1 MKNIAIK
8 PEDYTILAV
17 DDIATNIML
26 LKAVLSRAKYKIVTA
41 SGGYEAIE
49 KASKEA
55 PDLILLDIMMP
66 GIDGLSLCTY
76 FRRQSYVP
84 IIFVS
89 AKDTPLDRVM
99 GITLG
104 SDDYITKP
112 FLPLEFVARVK
123 ALFRRSDPHFY
134 DASMTDPVTRFIC
147 GNLVLFPVSHRV
159 TIQERD
165 LNVTPTEFDFLL
177 YMIQRADN
185 AVSKKE
191 LAEQIWH
198 FQGPNPEADI
208 PEDFIKR
215 LRKKLLSF
223 GSTALIETVWGFGY
237 RMSERRPEGIES
249 I

>member
-1 MKNIAIK
+1 M
-8 PEDYTILAV
+8 V
-17 DDIATNIML
+17 S
-26 LKAVLSRAKYKIVTA
+26 V
-41 SGGYEAIE
+41 
-49 KASKEA
+49 
-55 PDLILLDIMMP
+55 
-66 GIDGLSLCTY
+66 
-76 FRRQSYVP
+76 YVP
-84 IIFVS
+84 ISVVKATFPLLFVS

-185 AVSKKE
+185 AVSQKRISRTD
-191 LAEQIWH
+191 LAFFKVLILKQIYRR
-198 FQGPNPEADI
+198 I
-208 PEDFIKR
+208 
-215 LRKKLLSF
+215 LLN
-223 GSTALIETVWGFGY
+223 GFEKNY
-237 RMSERRPEGIES
+237 FRSDLLP
-249 I
+249 

>member
-1 MKNIAIK
+1 MADK
-8 PEDYTILAV
+8 ILVV
-17 DDIATNIML
+17 DDEKEIVDL
-26 LKAVLSRAKYKIVTA
+26 VSLYLKNE
-41 SGGYEAIE
+41 GYEVAAFYSGVEALAHVKHERFDLAI
-49 KASKEA
+49 
-55 PDLILLDIMMP
+55 LDIMMP

-76 FRRQSYVP
+76 FRRQSHVP

-134 DASMTDPVTRFIC
+134 DAGMTDPVTRFVC

-159 TIQERD
+159 TIQEHD

-198 FQGPNPEADI
+198 FQGPNPEADM